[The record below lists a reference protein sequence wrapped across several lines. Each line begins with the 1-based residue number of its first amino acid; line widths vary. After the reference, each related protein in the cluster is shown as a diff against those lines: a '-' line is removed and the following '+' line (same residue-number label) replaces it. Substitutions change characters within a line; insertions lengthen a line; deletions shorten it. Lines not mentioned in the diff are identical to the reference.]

1 METADTTTNLYET
14 LGISKSAT
22 ADEIKKAYRK
32 LALRYHPDKNPNS
45 ADQFKEISHA
55 YEVLGDEQ
63 KRRVYDKYGELG
75 LQMMD
80 TVVSPLFD
88 PQVESMLCTLLMS
101 ISLLFS
107 LAILFFA
114 FLTVRIDELVLWSW
128 SVVWI
133 PAWILNLFAFYS
145 IIQYMLKHK
154 DRQDDQENSAMDPR
168 DKEEHTNQ
176 RPQQH
181 NRHMKIAKHS
191 IFMLNFILALLFQI
205 FIVIRLDGKV
215 MWTACQV
222 FIPYFVYEG
231 IQFCVNCT
239 KALVGCL
246 ALRSLNESSRMPSFL
261 FKQFWLSALRFSL
274 FLLIP
279 LRIDQ
284 VIQCSWGIVFIPQ
297 YLVGLKWALEL
308 VYRYRVYS
316 RMPQPDVAHQ
326 GKVTVLAGAVAF
338 VIVGILFYALVGLI
352 ARRLDGYLFIKM
364 SNVFVPLFIVFSFFL
379 CCSGCCLP
387 CLLRVSAVSDLD
399 EHETQILVDA
409 NRRITASGES
419 DASGSGATAFTP
431 ASSLA
436 KQ

>member
-88 PQVESMLCTLLMS
+88 PQVESMLCTILMS

-107 LAILFFA
+107 LTIIFFA

-128 SVVWI
+128 SAVWI
-133 PAWILNLFAFYS
+133 PAWILDVFAFYS
-145 IIQYMLKHK
+145 IFQYMLKHK
-154 DRQDDQENSAMDPR
+154 DKQDDEDSSDVDPR
-168 DKEEHTNQ
+168 DKEGHANQ
-176 RPQQH
+176 RLQKH
-181 NRHMKIAKHS
+181 NQHMKIAKHS

-231 IQFCVNCT
+231 IQFGVNCT

-246 ALRSLNESSRMPSFL
+246 ALRSLRESSRMPSFL
-261 FKQFWLSALRFSL
+261 FKQFWFSALRFIL
-274 FLLIP
+274 FLLVP

-284 VIQCSWGIVFIPQ
+284 IIQCSWGIVFIPL
-297 YLVGLKWALEL
+297 YLVGAKWALEL

-338 VIVGILFYALVGLI
+338 IIVGILFYALVGLI

-399 EHETQILVDA
+399 EHETQTLVNA
-409 NRRITASGES
+409 NRRITASGEC
-419 DASGSGATAFTP
+419 DANASGSTAFTP

>member
-14 LGISKSAT
+14 LGIPKSAT

-88 PQVESMLCTLLMS
+88 PQVESMLCTILMS

-107 LAILFFA
+107 LTIIFLA
-114 FLTVRIDELVLWSW
+114 FLTVRIDELVLWPW
-128 SVVWI
+128 SVVWT
-133 PAWILNLFAFYS
+133 PAWILNVFAFYS
-145 IIQYMLKHK
+145 IVQYMLKRK
-154 DRQDDQENSAMDPR
+154 DKQDDQENNDMNQR
-168 DKEEHTNQ
+168 DKEGHAN
-176 RPQQH
+176 RLQQH
-181 NRHMKIAKHS
+181 NRHIKIAKNS

-231 IQFCVNCT
+231 TQFCVNCI

-246 ALRSLNESSRMPSFL
+246 ALSSLKESSRVPSFL
-261 FKQFWLSALRFSL
+261 FKQFWFSALRFCL
-274 FLLIP
+274 FLLIS

-284 VIQCSWGIVFIPQ
+284 IIQCSWGIVFIPL
-297 YLVGLKWALEL
+297 YLVGSKWALEL

-316 RMPQPDVAHQ
+316 KMPQPDVAHQ
-326 GKVTVLAGAVAF
+326 GKVTILAAAVAF

-399 EHETQILVDA
+399 EHETQVLVDA

-419 DASGSGATAFTP
+419 DASGSGTTAFTP

-436 KQ
+436 K